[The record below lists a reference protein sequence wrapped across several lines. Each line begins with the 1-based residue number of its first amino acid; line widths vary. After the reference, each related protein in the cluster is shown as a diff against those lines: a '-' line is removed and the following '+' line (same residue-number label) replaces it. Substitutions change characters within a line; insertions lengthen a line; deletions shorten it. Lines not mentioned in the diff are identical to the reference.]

1 MLAARIKARIH
12 RKEQIGEEK
21 EKVAVWQP
29 IFSIGKLNV
38 LKCGRQ
44 RVDLAD
50 STRCDCDV
58 DERREAFSSRKS
70 WGTENEKEAHLM
82 LSFLSSRCFLF
93 CAIFCTFVTCI
104 PC

>member
-21 EKVAVWQP
+21 EKVAVWLP
-29 IFSIGKLNV
+29 IFSVGKLNV

-58 DERREAFSSRKS
+58 DERLSQAGKTEGQKMRRKP
-70 WGTENEKEAHLM
+70 T
-82 LSFLSSRCFLF
+82 
-93 CAIFCTFVTCI
+93 
-104 PC
+104 

>member
-21 EKVAVWQP
+21 EKVAVWLP
-29 IFSIGKLNV
+29 IFSVGKLNV

-58 DERREAFSSRKS
+58 DERLSQAGKAGGWGRRRKS
-70 WGTENEKEAHLM
+70 T
-82 LSFLSSRCFLF
+82 
-93 CAIFCTFVTCI
+93 
-104 PC
+104 

>member
-21 EKVAVWQP
+21 EKVAVWLP

-58 DERREAFSSRKS
+58 DERLSQAGKVGGQKMRRKP
-70 WGTENEKEAHLM
+70 T
-82 LSFLSSRCFLF
+82 
-93 CAIFCTFVTCI
+93 
-104 PC
+104 

>member
-21 EKVAVWQP
+21 EKVAEWLP
-29 IFSIGKLNV
+29 IFSVGKLNV

-50 STRCDCDV
+50 STRCDCQV
-58 DERREAFSSRKS
+58 DEAFFSRKS
-70 WGTENEKEAHLM
+70 RRVGKEKEVHLM

-93 CAIFCTFVTCI
+93 ALFFCTFVTCI

>member
-1 MLAARIKARIH
+1 MLVARIKARIR

-29 IFSIGKLNV
+29 ISSVGKVNV

-44 RVDLAD
+44 RVDLSD

-58 DERREAFSSRKS
+58 DERLSQAGKAGGWGRRRKS
-70 WGTENEKEAHLM
+70 T
-82 LSFLSSRCFLF
+82 
-93 CAIFCTFVTCI
+93 
-104 PC
+104 

>member
-21 EKVAVWQP
+21 EKVAVWLP
-29 IFSIGKLNV
+29 ISSVGKLNV

-58 DERREAFSSRKS
+58 DERLPQAGKAGGWGRRRKS
-70 WGTENEKEAHLM
+70 T
-82 LSFLSSRCFLF
+82 
-93 CAIFCTFVTCI
+93 
-104 PC
+104 

>member
-50 STRCDCDV
+50 LTRFDFDV
-58 DERREAFSSRKS
+58 YERLSRAGKAGG
-70 WGTENEKEAHLM
+70 WGGRRKPT
-82 LSFLSSRCFLF
+82 
-93 CAIFCTFVTCI
+93 
-104 PC
+104 

>member
-21 EKVAVWQP
+21 EKVAVWLP
-29 IFSIGKLNV
+29 ISSIGKLNV

-44 RVDLAD
+44 RVDFAD

-58 DERREAFSSRKS
+58 DERLPQAGKVGGRKMRRKP
-70 WGTENEKEAHLM
+70 T
-82 LSFLSSRCFLF
+82 
-93 CAIFCTFVTCI
+93 
-104 PC
+104 

>member
-21 EKVAVWQP
+21 EKVAVWLP

-58 DERREAFSSRKS
+58 DERLSQAGKTEGQKMRRKP
-70 WGTENEKEAHLM
+70 T
-82 LSFLSSRCFLF
+82 
-93 CAIFCTFVTCI
+93 
-104 PC
+104 

>member
-21 EKVAVWQP
+21 VKVAEWQP

-58 DERREAFSSRKS
+58 DERLSQAGKTEGQKMRRKP
-70 WGTENEKEAHLM
+70 T
-82 LSFLSSRCFLF
+82 
-93 CAIFCTFVTCI
+93 
-104 PC
+104 

>member
-21 EKVAVWQP
+21 EKVAVWLP
-29 IFSIGKLNV
+29 ISSIGKLNV

-44 RVDLAD
+44 RVDFAD

-58 DERREAFSSRKS
+58 DERLSQAGKAGGWGRRRKP
-70 WGTENEKEAHLM
+70 T
-82 LSFLSSRCFLF
+82 
-93 CAIFCTFVTCI
+93 
-104 PC
+104 

>member
-1 MLAARIKARIH
+1 MLVARIKARIH

-29 IFSIGKLNV
+29 IFSIGKVNV

-58 DERREAFSSRKS
+58 DERLSRAGKA
-70 WGTENEKEAHLM
+70 GGGGRRRKPT
-82 LSFLSSRCFLF
+82 
-93 CAIFCTFVTCI
+93 
-104 PC
+104 

>member
-21 EKVAVWQP
+21 EKVAVWLP
-29 IFSIGKLNV
+29 ISSIGKLNV

-58 DERREAFSSRKS
+58 DERLSLAGKAGGWGRRRKS
-70 WGTENEKEAHLM
+70 T
-82 LSFLSSRCFLF
+82 
-93 CAIFCTFVTCI
+93 
-104 PC
+104 

>member
-21 EKVAVWQP
+21 VKVAEWQPLFSIEKV
-29 IFSIGKLNV
+29 NV

-58 DERREAFSSRKS
+58 DERLSQAGKTEGQKMRRKP
-70 WGTENEKEAHLM
+70 T
-82 LSFLSSRCFLF
+82 
-93 CAIFCTFVTCI
+93 
-104 PC
+104 

>member
-21 EKVAVWQP
+21 EKVAEWQR
-29 IFSIGKLNV
+29 ISSVEKLNV

-58 DERREAFSSRKS
+58 DERLSRAGKAGG
-70 WGTENEKEAHLM
+70 WGRRRTP
-82 LSFLSSRCFLF
+82 
-93 CAIFCTFVTCI
+93 T
-104 PC
+104 

>member
-21 EKVAVWQP
+21 EKVAEWQP

-58 DERREAFSSRKS
+58 DERLSRAGK
-70 WGTENEKEAHLM
+70 TEGQKM
-82 LSFLSSRCFLF
+82 RRKP
-93 CAIFCTFVTCI
+93 T
-104 PC
+104 

>member
-21 EKVAVWQP
+21 EKVAEWQP
-29 IFSIGKLNV
+29 LFSIGKLNV

-58 DERREAFSSRKS
+58 DERLSQAGKVGGRKMKRKP
-70 WGTENEKEAHLM
+70 T
-82 LSFLSSRCFLF
+82 
-93 CAIFCTFVTCI
+93 
-104 PC
+104 

>member
-50 STRCDCDV
+50 SARCDCDV
-58 DERREAFSSRKS
+58 DERLSQAGK
-70 WGTENEKEAHLM
+70 TEGQKM
-82 LSFLSSRCFLF
+82 R
-93 CAIFCTFVTCI
+93 TKPT
-104 PC
+104 

>member
-21 EKVAVWQP
+21 EKVAVWLP

-50 STRCDCDV
+50 STRCLFLPISYPCKNSF
-58 DERREAFSSRKS
+58 ANRK
-70 WGTENEKEAHLM
+70 
-82 LSFLSSRCFLF
+82 
-93 CAIFCTFVTCI
+93 
-104 PC
+104 P